1 MTGVDPRG
9 ESLTLGHLRRLVSD
23 ADKAGHPDSCLLDFR
38 TPLAGNRR
46 AVKIAVL
53 EDAAT
58 QQGSGNQAAQAR

>member
-9 ESLTLGHLRRLVSD
+9 ESLTLGHLRQLVSD

-58 QQGSGNQAAQAR
+58 QPGSGNQAAQAR